1 MQSLFIFFEKF
12 GDLAMFVMLQLV
24 CGFLII
30 GFNKKQSQ
38 IWTHSGN
45 RATGTL
51 YDLSASTRDYF
62 GLTTIND
69 SLARENAEL
78 LGQLKNAQY
87 DSQLERD
94 TAYIE
99 LDTTEQQFT
108 YIAARVVNNSIN
120 RSNNSITLNR
130 GRAHGVRPHMGVL
143 SQNGLIGVV
152 RNVTEH
158 YSQVASL
165 LHKQTQISASIKR
178 NNFFGSLVWNEND
191 PRFMN
196 LVDVPKHAE
205 LRLGDT
211 ILTSGYSVMFPRG
224 FMIGVIDD
232 FELESGSNYY
242 DIRIKLTQ
250 DLSNIEYVYI
260 VENLL
265 ANELNQ
271 LREEEGNE

>member
-1 MQSLFIFFEKF
+1 MQGLFIFFEKF
-12 GDLAMFVMLQLV
+12 GDLAMFVLLQLI
-24 CGFLII
+24 CGFLIVS
-30 GFNKKQSQ
+30 FNKKQSQ

-45 RATGTL
+45 RAVGTM
-51 YDLSASTRDYF
+51 YDYAAGTRDYF

-78 LGQLKNAQY
+78 RAQLKNAQY
-87 DSQLERD
+87 NKQVERD

-108 YIAARVVNNSIN
+108 YIAAKVVNNSIN

-130 GRAHGVRPHMGVL
+130 GRAHGVRPHTGVL
-143 SQNGLIGVV
+143 SQNGLVGIV
-152 RNVTEH
+152 RNVSEH
-158 YSQVASL
+158 YSRVASL
-165 LHKQTQISASIKR
+165 LHKQTRISASIKR
-178 NNFFGSLVWNEND
+178 SNFFGSLVWNEND

-196 LVDVPKHAE
+196 LVDVPKHAD
-205 LRLGDT
+205 LRSGDT
-211 ILTSGYSVMFPRG
+211 ILTSGYSVMFPQG
-224 FMIGVIDD
+224 FMIGTIED

-242 DIRIKLTQ
+242 DIRVKLTQ

-265 ANELNQ
+265 ADELNQ
-271 LREEEGNE
+271 LEKEGNSE